1 LADVVQRGF
10 RCCLSRPRGRENAG
24 NMYKR
29 RLVWQGAVLTRLS
42 NPSLALSRAAERQ
55 DQEHSS
61 RNVGIRGATDDSGMN
76 CPEKTVAKNPL
87 QGETGYHIRGT

>member
-1 LADVVQRGF
+1 
-10 RCCLSRPRGRENAG
+10 
-24 NMYKR
+24 MYKR